1 MVRAAPPQ
9 GRRRRWVRFAPL
21 IHSIGVPPCPPP
33 RLEGTVPLPDGRR
46 LGYAEYGDPNGPL
59 VLWFHGTPGGRRQIP
74 LVGRRAASELGLRLV
89 CVERPGVGDSTDHA
103 YARILDWAAD
113 AAEVADHLGHE
124 RFMIVGL
131 SGGGPYALACA
142 HDLPARVVA
151 VALLGSV
158 APAADDQV
166 AVEGPVALTRRWGGL
181 LRTVRHPLGFCL
193 SNLARLVEPVGL
205 PALFAFAHVVPDGDR
220 RVLHDPEV
228 QSMFLDDLFV
238 GTTRQC
244 RAVLHDL
251 ALFGRPWGF
260 ELADVRVPV
269 HWWHGDV
276 DPFVPLAEARRA
288 AALLPDVEFVVRP
301 DESHLGEFAAADKVL
316 AVLAQDW
323 DAHVPGDRHAPGLGA
338 RADTDTNTDTATGT
352 GTGTSTA
359 PPSRRATPVP

>member
-1 MVRAAPPQ
+1 M
-9 GRRRRWVRFAPL
+9 
-21 IHSIGVPPCPPP
+21 
-33 RLEGTVPLPDGRR
+33 
-46 LGYAEYGDPNGPL
+46 
-59 VLWFHGTPGGRRQIP
+59 
-74 LVGRRAASELGLRLV
+74 
-89 CVERPGVGDSTDHA
+89 
-103 YARILDWAAD
+103 
-113 AAEVADHLGHE
+113 
-124 RFMIVGL
+124 
-131 SGGGPYALACA
+131 
-142 HDLPARVVA
+142 
-151 VALLGSV
+151 

-359 PPSRRATPVP
+359 PPSRRATAVP